1 MSETPDPPTR
11 KRSRFWLNLGE
22 ATAVLAVVI
31 AGLNYWDSHR
41 ERGEAARQ
49 TSAEQAARTVLVLK
63 GQARNGGG
71 RLGLEPVSAGQVIQ
85 SQRYL
90 FPASVLDH
98 PQDVVAASPRIDMA
112 WIAPGL
118 IRQLDAR
125 RAKTTGEGLLPV
137 AIVTAYV
144 EDGQKRT
151 DRSLYDVGYA
161 WRPRLFGRQIRL
173 QGLSLD
179 QRGVAGDLQAKVDR
193 QWSAGQPQAGI
204 GSGDGPT

>member
-1 MSETPDPPTR
+1 M
-11 KRSRFWLNLGE
+11 
-22 ATAVLAVVI
+22 
-31 AGLNYWDSHR
+31 
-41 ERGEAARQ
+41 
-49 TSAEQAARTVLVLK
+49 
-63 GQARNGGG
+63 
-71 RLGLEPVSAGQVIQ
+71 
-85 SQRYL
+85 
-90 FPASVLDH
+90 LDH
-98 PQDVVAASPRIDMA
+98 PQEVVAASPQIDLA

-125 RAKTTGEGLLPV
+125 RAKATGEGLLPV
-137 AIVTAYV
+137 AIVTTYV

-173 QGLSLD
+173 RGLSLD
-179 QRGVAGDLQAKVDR
+179 QRGMAGDLQAKVDR